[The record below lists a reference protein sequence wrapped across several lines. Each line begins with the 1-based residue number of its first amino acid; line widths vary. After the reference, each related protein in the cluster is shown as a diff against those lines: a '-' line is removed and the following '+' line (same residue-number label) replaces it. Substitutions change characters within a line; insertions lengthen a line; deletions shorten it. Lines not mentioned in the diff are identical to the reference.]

1 MQATF
6 ASMIEPGYPV
16 FSLDDPAVDA
26 VRRLADAGVSAAPVL
41 DGRRYVGMAT
51 ISGLLAGRKG
61 FPAPRTT
68 LRSAPL
74 ENIPGFA
81 GDAMLVESLPAVSA
95 VETDVIAVLDEEME
109 FAGAIT
115 KRSIYRVLESWLHA
129 ESGVSTIELEVPPPG
144 ARLSEIV
151 AAIEKNDAKVLHCS
165 AKAYGSTG
173 EGQLLLIRVLSHDFF
188 RLVRNLERYG
198 YLISYHSP
206 FPDTEYDDMREKA
219 LEFIRYMDM

>member
-6 ASMIEPGYPV
+6 ASMIEAGYPV
-16 FSLDDPAVDA
+16 FSFDDPAAQA
-26 VRRLADAGVSAAPVL
+26 VRRLADAGLSAAPVL
-41 DGRRYVGMAT
+41 AGRRYAGMAT
-51 ISGLLAGRKG
+51 LTGLLAGRKG
-61 FPAPRTT
+61 LPSPRTT
-68 LRSAPL
+68 LRSVTL
-74 ENIPGFA
+74 EAVPGFA

-115 KRSIYRVLESWLHA
+115 KRSIYRVLEGWLHA
-129 ESGVSTIELEVPPPG
+129 EAGVATIELEVPPPG

-151 AAIEKNDAKVLHCS
+151 AAIEKNDAQVLHCS
-165 AKAYGSTG
+165 TKPFGASG
-173 EGQLLLIRVLSHDFF
+173 EGQLLLIRVQSHDFF